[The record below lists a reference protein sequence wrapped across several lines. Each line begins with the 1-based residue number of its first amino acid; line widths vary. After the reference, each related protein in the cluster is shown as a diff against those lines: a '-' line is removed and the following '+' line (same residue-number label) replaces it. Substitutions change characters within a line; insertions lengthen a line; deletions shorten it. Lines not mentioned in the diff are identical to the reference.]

1 MPSTEYLYDDELALC
16 PIEDADVPQMQRW
29 VNDQAVLYYLGFYNG
44 LSEAQDQNWLD
55 HMRKSTSDYVY
66 AIRLRRDNRHIGNTG
81 LHGISGRERH
91 AEFGIS
97 IGERDCW
104 GSGYGT
110 AAARLVVDHA
120 FNRLNLHRV
129 FLRVFSHNER
139 AIASYKKLGFIE
151 EGRLR
156 QHQWREDGWVDT
168 LYMGLLRDEFN
179 EQWADWRA
187 AQRER
192 YGIPTG

>member
-1 MPSTEYLYDDELALC
+1 MPAMEYLYDDDLALS
-16 PIEDADVPQMQRW
+16 PLEDSDVPAMQRW

-44 LSEAQDQNWLD
+44 MSEAQEQSWLD
-55 HMRKSTSDYVY
+55 HMRKSTTDYVY
-66 AIRLRRDNRHIGNTG
+66 AIRLRRDNQHIGNTG
-81 LHGISGRERH
+81 LHGISSRERH
-91 AEFGIS
+91 AEFGIN

-104 GSGYGT
+104 GAGYGT
-110 AAARLVVDHA
+110 AAARLIIDHG
-120 FNRLNLHRV
+120 FNRLNLHRI

-139 AIASYKKLGFIE
+139 AIASYAKLGFVE

-168 LYMGLLRDEFN
+168 VYMGLLRDEFN
-179 EQWADWRA
+179 TQHADWRA

-192 YGIPTG
+192 YGLPSV

>member
-1 MPSTEYLYDDELALC
+1 MPTVDYLFDDAVALC
-16 PIEDADVPQMQRW
+16 PIEDADVPAMQRW
-29 VNDQAVLYYLGFYNG
+29 VNDQAVLHYLGFFSG
-44 LSEAQDQNWLD
+44 MSEAQEQSWLD
-55 HMRKSTSDYVY
+55 HMRKSSTDTVF
-66 AIRLRRDNRHIGNTG
+66 AIRLRRDNRHIGSSG
-81 LHGISGRERH
+81 LHGISSRERH

-104 GSGYGT
+104 DQGYGT
-110 AAARLVVDHA
+110 AAARLVIDYG
-120 FNRLNLHRV
+120 FNRLNLHRI

-139 AIASYKKLGFIE
+139 GIASYRKLGFVE

-168 LYMGLLRDEFN
+168 VYMGLLREEFN
-179 EQWADWRA
+179 TQWADWRK

-192 YGIPTG
+192 YGLPD